1 MKFIIKNGT
10 IVNPARGQHEQG
22 DVVVENGKIV
32 SLGGHADEQG
42 AEVYDATG
50 CFVTPGLID
59 MHVHLREPGQTGKED
74 IHTGTQAAAAGG
86 VTRVATMANT
96 SPVIDSATVLRSVQ
110 KRVAWLKQ
118 AL

>member
-42 AEVYDATG
+42 AEVYDEIPNYG
-50 CFVTPGLID
+50 F
-59 MHVHLREPGQTGKED
+59 
-74 IHTGTQAAAAGG
+74 
-86 VTRVATMANT
+86 
-96 SPVIDSATVLRSVQ
+96 
-110 KRVAWLKQ
+110 
-118 AL
+118 